1 MKRSRYSEEQ
11 IIKVLHEGEAGMK
24 VLDIVRKHGIAEQT
38 YYRWKQKYGG
48 MTVSES
54 KRLKG
59 LEDENRRLKQI
70 VGDLTLDKQ
79 ALEMALGKKW

>member
-11 IIKVLHEGEAGMK
+11 IIKVLREGEAGMK
-24 VLDIVRKHGIAEQT
+24 VLDIVRKHGISEQT

-48 MTVSES
+48 MTGSES

-70 VGDLTLDKQ
+70 IGGLTLVKP